1 MHTSGAVRSLLELGP
16 EAQRALRAN
25 PIPLPPPFDD
35 HLRFPERVEWF
46 PVQPLVTHRLSEA
59 LDVAV
64 LPLASRH
71 SRPNTHMAEP
81 EASMGYFR
89 FSSSC
94 AQRS

>member
-1 MHTSGAVRSLLELGP
+1 M
-16 EAQRALRAN
+16 RAN
-25 PIPLPPPFDD
+25 LILRLPPPFND
-35 HLRFPERVEWF
+35 HLRFPERVEGF
-46 PVQPLVTHRLSEA
+46 PIHPLVPHRPGKA
-59 LDVAV
+59 IDVAV
-64 LPLASRH
+64 LPLASRN